1 MIDLLATEHEALKR
15 VVAAGPVGLRL
26 DVVTAS
32 MAIRL
37 SLDGL
42 VTITKD
48 RPQRAVATPQ
58 GAAFLRR
65 GVHA

>member
-15 VVAAGPVGLRL
+15 VVSAGPAGLGL
-26 DVVTAS
+26 EIVTAS

-42 VTITKD
+42 VTITTD
-48 RPQRAVATPQ
+48 RPQRAVATSK

-65 GVHA
+65 CVHA